1 MQAPELLETD
11 DFIDKTLGLP
21 LQILFQDE
29 NYVAVFKPAGLIV
42 HRSDETRTDEP
53 VLLQSLRDQLGCHV
67 YPVHRLDQP
76 TAGLILFG
84 LNGSAAAKMV
94 DLFTRRMVCKYY
106 QALVCG
112 RAPDTGWIDKPLG
125 AKSDD
130 DWNPS
135 DKVDPT
141 IRQAFTQFETLY
153 RYRVPEFE
161 LNSSFTELSLL
172 EIKPL
177 TGRSHQIRRHLDHIG
192 HAVVGDHRHGNN
204 WTNEFIFGRTGV
216 YRMLLT
222 SMRLDFRHPYSG
234 ELHSIVTSRGS
245 GFDLAISQ
253 LQTFRVIAD
262 PSPTRTSARAS
273 LAMARGLV
281 D

>member
-1 MQAPELLETD
+1 MQVPELLETD
-11 DFIDKTLGLP
+11 DFIDRTLGLP
-21 LQILFQDE
+21 LQILYRDE

-42 HRSDETRTDEP
+42 HRSDATLTDEP

-112 RAPDTGWIDKPLG
+112 RAPDSGLIDKPLG
-125 AKSDD
+125 AKSEDE
-130 DWNPS
+130 WS
-135 DKVDPT
+135 QGVKVDPT
-141 IRQAFTQFETLY
+141 TREATTRFETLW
-153 RYRVPEFE
+153 RYHVPAFGP
-161 LNSSFTELSLL
+161 NSSLTELSLL

-177 TGRSHQIRRHLDHIG
+177 TGRSHQIRRHLEHIG
-192 HAVVGDHRHGNN
+192 HPVVGDHRHGNRRI
-204 WTNEFIFGRTGV
+204 NEFAFDRTGV
-216 YRMLLT
+216 CRMLLT

-234 ELHSIVTSRGS
+234 ELQSIVTSRGS
-245 GFDLAISQ
+245 GFDLAVSQ
-253 LQTFRVIAD
+253 LQSYRVIAD
-262 PSPTRTSARAS
+262 PYLYPSRLCR
-273 LAMARGLV
+273 LR
-281 D
+281 